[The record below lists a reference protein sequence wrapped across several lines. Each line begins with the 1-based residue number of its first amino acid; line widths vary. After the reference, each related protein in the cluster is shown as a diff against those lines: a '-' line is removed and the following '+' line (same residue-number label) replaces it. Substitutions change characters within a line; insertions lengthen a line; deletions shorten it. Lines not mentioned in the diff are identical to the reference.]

1 MAYNAMR
8 RSLLFPPPIV
18 ERPPHA
24 IVGYAA
30 RELDLFELPPRHL
43 WEIRSVNLRILLTS
57 SWILLSTSAFA
68 QQVDDRARGAARALA
83 EDGVSALQNG
93 DANAAV
99 DKLERAYQIVRLP
112 AVGLW
117 SARALAKAGRLVS
130 AAERYNEVTR
140 WSGAADPKQD
150 QAKADAAKERDA
162 LLPRIPNV
170 TLTVEGGSA
179 KDIKVTLDDEP
190 VLAAL
195 IGTAQPVDPK
205 HHVAKA
211 TRGGDVIEQQFDIAE
226 GQKLNVALK
235 FGAPGAP
242 PAGAATPTPAP
253 AAAPPPLA
261 PASAATDT
269 QADKPSDGSGQRTI
283 GLIVGGAGVVSAIV
297 SGIFTASALSKKS
310 DSEAFCNGSACTDVK
325 GVAALDDARS
335 AGNIATIT
343 GIAGIALIGTGAVL
357 FFTAP
362 SGSGNSV
369 AFGTKYEPSGASLV
383 ARGSF

>member
-1 MAYNAMR
+1 
-8 RSLLFPPPIV
+8 
-18 ERPPHA
+18 
-24 IVGYAA
+24 
-30 RELDLFELPPRHL
+30 
-43 WEIRSVNLRILLTS
+43 
-57 SWILLSTSAFA
+57 
-68 QQVDDRARGAARALA
+68 
-83 EDGVSALQNG
+83 
-93 DANAAV
+93 
-99 DKLERAYQIVRLP
+99 
-112 AVGLW
+112 LW
-117 SARALAKAGRLVS
+117 SGRALAKAGRLVS

-170 TLTVEGGSA
+170 TLTVEGGGA
-179 KDIKVTLDDEP
+179 KDVKVTLDDEP

-211 TRGGDVIEQQFDIAE
+211 TRGSDVIEQQFDIVE

-235 FGAPGAP
+235 FGAPGVAP
-242 PAGAATPTPAP
+242 TTTATPTPAQAP
-253 AAAPPPLA
+253 AAILAPPAA
-261 PASAATDT
+261 PADA
-269 QADKPSDGSGQRTI
+269 QADKAPDGSGQRTI

-310 DSEAFCNGSACTDVK
+310 DSEAFCNGSACTDPK
-325 GVAALDDARS
+325 GVTALDDARS

-362 SGSGNSV
+362 SGNGNSV

-383 ARGSF
+383 AKGSF

>member
-1 MAYNAMR
+1 MAYDAAR
-8 RSLLFPPPIV
+8 RSVGFPRPIV
-18 ERPPHA
+18 KCPRHA

-30 RELDLFELPPRHL
+30 PELDLFELPPAAL

-57 SWILLSTSAFA
+57 AWILLSSTALA

-83 EDGVSALQNG
+83 EDGVSALQSG
-93 DANAAV
+93 DVNAAV

-140 WSGAADPKQD
+140 WSGAPDPKQD
-150 QAKADAAKERDA
+150 QAKADAAKERDE
-162 LLPRIPNV
+162 LLPRVPSV
-170 TLTVEGGSA
+170 TLTIEGGSA
-179 KDIKVTLDDEP
+179 NDVKVTLDGEP

-211 TRGGDVIEQQFDIAE
+211 TRGSDVIEQQFDIAE

-235 FGAPGAP
+235 FGAHGATP
-242 PAGAATPTPAP
+242 AATAMPAP
-253 AAAPPPLA
+253 ATEATAGPPLA
-261 PASAATDT
+261 PAADT
-269 QADKPSDGSGQRTI
+269 QADKGPPGSRLRTI
-283 GLIVGGAGVVSAIV
+283 GLVVGGVGVVSAIV
-297 SGIFTASALSKKS
+297 SGVFTASALSKKS
-310 DSEAFCNGSACTDVK
+310 DSEAFCNGGACTDVR

-362 SGSGNSV
+362 SSGGSTV

-383 ARGSF
+383 AKGSF